1 MTDPTFCAVQL
12 THCHLDP
19 QRRLVYVSIPKNA
32 CTTIKSWFLTNL
44 GVDVE
49 PFRGRGGEIHN
60 FARRHHN
67 LAVLDEAEAKRW
79 LDEAFVFAFLREP
92 IGRVVSG
99 YLNKFVTARR
109 KGEAINFSS
118 KDALE
123 AVHRQRG
130 QAVRYDREHAMSWGG
145 HVLKLDSSIDYER
158 GLTVREF
165 VDYLCGASDDM
176 ALNPH
181 WRPQHRFIDGLR
193 VDFLGRVETL
203 AADMAGLCERVGL
216 PAPAMPAENRTA
228 YAAPDV
234 EASPEELAD
243 ALPETLAAMEA
254 LPRTSQLLPEDLRA
268 RLEERY
274 RQDIALYAQLT
285 PAA

>member
-1 MTDPTFCAVQL
+1 MQYQ
-12 THCHLDP
+12 HCHLDP
-19 QRRLVYVSIPKNA
+19 ERRLIYVSIPKNA

-49 PFRGRGGEIHN
+49 PFRGRGGEIHD
-60 FARRHHN
+60 FARRRHN
-67 LAVLDEAEAKRW
+67 LAVLDEAEARRW

-109 KGEAINFSS
+109 KGEAINFSA
-118 KDALE
+118 KDAIE

-130 QAVRYDREHAMSWGG
+130 HAVRYDREHALSWGG
-145 HVLKLDSSIDYER
+145 HVLKLDGSIDYER
-158 GLTVREF
+158 GLTFREF
-165 VDYLCGASDDM
+165 VDYLCGEPDDM

-203 AADMAGLCERVGL
+203 AADMAALCERVGQAT
-216 PAPAMPAENRTA
+216 PEMPAENRTA
-228 YAAPDV
+228 YAAPGV

-243 ALPETLAAMEA
+243 ALPEALAAMDA
-254 LPRTSQLLPEDLRA
+254 LPRTSQLLPDGLRS

-274 RQDIALYAQLT
+274 RQDIAVYAQLT